1 MATAIKLVVFD
12 WAGTTVDFGS
22 FAPVVPFT
30 QALARHGMTVTTDE
44 VRGPMGL
51 HKRDHL
57 RLLMGLPASRKAFHQ
72 RHQRDWTEADLESIY
87 LNDLIPVQ
95 MAALK
100 DHSQLLPHVL
110 DTVDTLRT
118 RGIKI
123 GTSTGYFRE
132 AATVVYAAAKE
143 QGYVPDCNILPDDVP
158 QARPAPWMIFRNME
172 ALGVYPPSA
181 VVKVGDTP
189 SDMAEAR
196 NAGAWAIG
204 VLATGSEVGVTEEQW
219 RHAAAAQRTA
229 WLATA
234 RNKLLAAGAH
244 DTIDTLEDLP
254 EKIRELEERNGNA

>member
-1 MATAIKLVVFD
+1 MSSLIKLVVFD

-22 FAPVVPFT
+22 YAPVVPFT
-30 QALARHGMTVTTDE
+30 QAMAKHGMTVTPAE

-57 RLLMGLPASRKAFHQ
+57 RLLMQLPASKKAFH
-72 RHQRDWTEADLESIY
+72 HQHGRDWIEADVEKIY
-87 LNDLIPVQ
+87 QQDLIPIQ
-95 MAALK
+95 MAALEG
-100 DHSQLLPHVL
+100 HSELLPHVL
-110 DTVDTLRT
+110 DTVETLRT

-132 AATVVYAAAKE
+132 AALVVFASAKK

-172 ALGVYPPSA
+172 TLNVFPPTA

-196 NAGAWAIG
+196 NAGCWAIG
-204 VLATGSEVGVTEEQW
+204 VLATGSEVGVTKPEWQN
-219 RHAAAAQRTA
+219 ASAAQRET
-229 WLATA
+229 WLKTA
-234 RNKLLAAGAH
+234 REKMMAAGAH
-244 DTIDTLEDLP
+244 DTIDTMEDLP
-254 EKIRELEERNGNA
+254 EKIRELETKMN

>member
-1 MATAIKLVVFD
+1 MTTQIKLVVFD

-30 QALARHGMTVTTDE
+30 QALAKNGMAVTSAE

-57 RLLMGLPASRKAFHQ
+57 RFLMQLLSCREDFHL
-72 RHQRDWTEADLESIY
+72 RNGRDWTEADVERIY
-87 LNDLIPVQ
+87 QQDLIPIQ
-95 MAALK
+95 MAALEG
-100 DHSQLLPHVL
+100 HSELLPHVL

-132 AATVVYAAAKE
+132 AAKVVYAAAKA
-143 QGYVPDCNILPDDVP
+143 QGYEPDCNILPDDVP

-189 SDMAEAR
+189 SDMQEAR

-204 VLATGSEVGVTEEQW
+204 VLSTGSEVGVTHSEW
-219 RHAAAAQRTA
+219 RHASDAVRKT
-229 WLATA
+229 WLKNA
-234 RNKLLAAGAH
+234 REKLLTAGAH
-244 DTIDTLEDLP
+244 DTVDTLEDLP
-254 EKIRELEERNGNA
+254 EKIRELEGKN